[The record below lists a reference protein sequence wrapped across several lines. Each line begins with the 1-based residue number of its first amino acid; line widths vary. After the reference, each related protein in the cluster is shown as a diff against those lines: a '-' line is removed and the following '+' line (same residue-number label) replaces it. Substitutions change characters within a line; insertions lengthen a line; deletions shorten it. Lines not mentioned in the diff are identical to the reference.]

1 MTRVKSSRVKHNRH
15 KKILK
20 SAKGYRGGRHRL
32 VRTAKEAV
40 MHAGAY
46 AFHGRKLRKRDK
58 KSEWLIKINAALK
71 EHNVSYSRFI
81 NGLKNNQIILD
92 RKILAKIA
100 QDDKQTFSSIV
111 KESNK

>member
-20 SAKGYRGGRHRL
+20 SAKGFRGGRSRL

-40 MHAGAY
+40 MHAGSY

-58 KSEWLIKINAALK
+58 KSEWIVRINGALK
-71 EHNVSYSRFI
+71 EHNISYSKFI
-81 NGLKNNQIILD
+81 NGLKNNQILLD

-100 QDDKQTFSSIV
+100 QDDSQTFSSIV
-111 KESNK
+111 KQSQK

>member
-20 SAKGYRGGRHRL
+20 SAKGFRGGRSRL

-40 MHAGAY
+40 MHAGSY

-58 KSEWLIKINAALK
+58 KSEWIVQINGALK
-71 EHNVSYSRFI
+71 EHNISYSKFI
-81 NGLKNNQIILD
+81 NGLKNNQILLD
-92 RKILAKIA
+92 RKILAKIP
-100 QDDKQTFSSIV
+100 QDDSQTFSSIV
-111 KESNK
+111 KQSQK

>member
-20 SAKGYRGGRHRL
+20 SAKGYRGGRSRL

-40 MHAGAY
+40 MHAGSY

-58 KSEWLIKINAALK
+58 KSEWVIKINAALK
-71 EHNVSYSRFI
+71 EHNVSYNKFI
-81 NGLKNNQIILD
+81 NGLKNNSVVLD

-100 QDDKQTFSSIV
+100 QDDSQTFSDIV
-111 KESNK
+111 KESQK